1 MENKLKKYIEDNKI
15 DVKELSKKLNL
26 SEYYI
31 KYIINEDQNVNFD
44 LSIKKTKAL
53 IKCLG
58 CEPEDILNGLQLSI
72 YYDNIYPLN
81 MINAISDIDRNSEDF
96 KFIINDF
103 DKNLKVVFKE
113 LPDAFKEKEIK
124 VINSRFKKGKTLKEC
139 ANECNVTVERIR
151 QLENDVLFK
160 LNKNEDVKY
169 ILIYGEELWKMQC
182 EIRELEKKELELKK
196 KVLLEHISELS
207 KEKYDYLVKI
217 DDELLKCNIDILN
230 LSVRSYNGLRRA
242 GIKTIEELISLD
254 KNQIKDINAL
264 GQKSVKELIDR
275 LDMYNIKMKYESDI
289 KKAFKLN

>member
-1 MENKLKKYIEDNKI
+1 MENKLKKYIEENKI
-15 DVKELSKKLNL
+15 DIKELSKKLNL

-44 LSIKKTKAL
+44 LSIKKTQAL

-58 CEPEDILNGLQLSI
+58 CEPEDVLNGLQLSI

-81 MINAISDIDRNSEDF
+81 MINAIGDIDRNSEDF

-113 LPDAFKEKEIK
+113 LPNAFKEKEIK

-139 ANECNVTVERIR
+139 ADECNVTSERIR

-275 LDMYNIKMKYESDI
+275 LDMYDIKMKYESDI

>member
-15 DVKELSKKLNL
+15 DIKELSKKLNL

-44 LSIKKTKAL
+44 LSIKKTKEL

>member
-15 DVKELSKKLNL
+15 DIKELSKKLNL

-44 LSIKKTKAL
+44 LSIKKTKEL

-289 KKAFKLN
+289 NKAFKLN